1 MCVPGHTTARAGSNR
16 FGADPNEPSVSLS
29 HAVHLISGKC
39 QAVEWFQILDYRI
52 VASRL
57 SAPRFTCDPIFR
69 IVSIS
74 PPVFYR
80 SPPEAPDSRI
90 VVPSWLHG

>member
-39 QAVEWFQILDYRI
+39 QAVE
-52 VASRL
+52 
-57 SAPRFTCDPIFR
+57 
-69 IVSIS
+69 
-74 PPVFYR
+74 
-80 SPPEAPDSRI
+80 
-90 VVPSWLHG
+90 